1 MTKKLEGE
9 EWYTKK
15 KKKIDMRK
23 MCLRD
28 LKTVLEVLKQKKH

>member
-9 EWYTKK
+9 EWYT

>member
-15 KKKIDMRK
+15 KNWHEKNV
-23 MCLRD
+23 LRD

>member
-9 EWYTKK
+9 EWYTKQ
-15 KKKIDMRK
+15 KKIDVRK